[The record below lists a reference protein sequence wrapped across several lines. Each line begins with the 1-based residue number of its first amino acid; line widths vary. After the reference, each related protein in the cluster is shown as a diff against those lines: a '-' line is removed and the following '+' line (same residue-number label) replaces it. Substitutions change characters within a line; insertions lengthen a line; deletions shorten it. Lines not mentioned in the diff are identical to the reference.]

1 MVLPKFNQNNFADLN
16 SLAFLKELDKNFFK
30 YVQNFDAE
38 LCAKLQAYRANPIG
52 TDGKEY
58 SEFLVKLAP
67 LLDDFLAE
75 FFSIEKENFALQKDH
90 EKFDEVYECRRK
102 FIQRYVIKKYST
114 EEIEEFDF
122 AKISAEL
129 KKNIGPITE
138 QKLASSILKWQI
150 DSAQHEQELE
160 CAAKYCA
167 YMIHHHSNL
176 MLFDIPRPKENIRQH
191 RISMLKKDIALGF
204 DYRDQEQVLDK
215 AFAHSKYC
223 IYCHNQEKD
232 YCSKGIDEEKKG
244 CPLKQKI
251 SEMHLL
257 KSRGLNI
264 AALGVIMIDNP
275 LLPIT
280 GHRICNDC
288 MKSCIYQKQDP
299 VNTPL
304 VESNILSQ
312 ILSLPFGVEIYLL
325 LSKWNPLNILAPL
338 PKEPTGRNVLVV
350 GLGPAGFALS
360 HYLLNE
366 GHNVCAIDGL
376 KISPLDFDAN
386 KPIKNWDDIKSPLS
400 KRNPKG
406 FGGVAEYG
414 ITSRWDK
421 NNLTLIRLLLE
432 RRKNM
437 QIQGGIRFGSNL
449 TTDQAFAMGFDH
461 ISLCLGAGRPNFVSN
476 ADYFAKGIKSAAD
489 FLMNLQQGA
498 AFRFESNSNLLQRLP
513 AVVVGCGLTAID
525 SAVELL
531 HYYPEQVM
539 NFHKKWQEKKIDERN
554 LSAEDLEIAEEF
566 IAHAK
571 LFKGA
576 KTSAEKLQILQQIGG
591 VTICYRNKL
600 EKSPAYKLNHEEIE
614 HAMAIGVK
622 FKESVAIEKIH
633 SNQYG
638 SVSSL
643 QLSSGEELEVK
654 TVLMAIG
661 TGANEFHDIDGIDQQ
676 DCDIFKNKNHKISHF
691 GDCNPKYSGSVVKA
705 LASVKNGYQEISKQ
719 LSSVLSHNY
728 KIPDSLKSLIHK
740 VNILSDDVVELIV
753 HSPQCASNFKAGQ
766 FFRLQNYASDLNK
779 VTKPLALTGAYV
791 DKKTG
796 LISLMILALGK
807 STKLC
812 RDFKEGDEIVL
823 MGPNGAPT
831 TIAKDKKV
839 ALIGTGPL
847 SSIMAPVAKSLK
859 ENNCHVTYFAG
870 YKKPEDQLY
879 PERIMEYA
887 DQVIW
892 SCEQEELPVQNQCD
906 LSVKGTIIDAILQAK
921 EVGLLENIDQVICG
935 GGNLLAQKIT
945 KNRQEFF
952 AGAEIVFNINSP
964 MQCMMK
970 GICGQCIQKVNDERG
985 YIFSC
990 VCQEQKTE
998 MIDFEILKNR
1008 LTQNSLL
1015 EKI

>member
-1 MVLPKFNQNNFADLN
+1 MILPKFNQDNFADLN
-16 SLAFLKELDKNFFK
+16 SLAFLKKLDESFLR
-30 YVQNFDAE
+30 YVQDSDTE
-38 LCAKLQAYRANPIG
+38 LCAQLEEYRANQSNV
-52 TDGKEY
+52 DKKEY

-67 LLDDFLAE
+67 LLDDFIAE
-75 FFSIEKENFALQKDH
+75 FFDIEKENFAQQKEH
-90 EKFDEVYECRRK
+90 EKFDVIYECRRR
-102 FIQRYVIKKYST
+102 FIQRYVIKKYT
-114 EEIEEFDF
+114 KAEIEKFDF
-122 AKISAEL
+122 AEISTNLQKI
-129 KKNIGPITE
+129 IGAITE
-138 QKLASSILKWQI
+138 QNLASSVLKWQI
-150 DSAQHEQELE
+150 NPEQYEKELGW
-160 CAAKYCA
+160 AAKYCT

-176 MLFDIPRPKENIRQH
+176 MLFDVPRPKENIRQH
-191 RISMLKKDIALGF
+191 RISILKKDIVLGF

-264 AALGVIMIDNP
+264 AALSVIMIDNP
-275 LLPIT
+275 LVPIT

-312 ILSLPFGVEIYLL
+312 VLALPFGVEIYLL
-325 LSKWNPLNILAPL
+325 LSKWNPLNIPAPL
-338 PKEPTGRNVLVV
+338 PKEPTGKNVLVV

-376 KISPLDFDAN
+376 KISPLDFDVN
-386 KPIKNWDDIKSPLS
+386 KPIKNWNDIKSPLS

-449 TTDQAFAMGFDH
+449 TTEQAFSMGFDH

-476 ADYFAKGIKSAAD
+476 VDYFAKGIKSAAD

-539 NFHKKWQEKKIDERN
+539 NFHKKWQEKKFDEQN
-554 LSAEDLEIAEEF
+554 LSAEDLEIANEF

-571 LFKGA
+571 LFEKA

-600 EKSPAYKLNHEEIE
+600 EESPAYRLNHEEIE

-622 FKESVAIEKIH
+622 FKELVSIEKIH
-633 SNQYG
+633 QNQYG
-638 SVSSL
+638 AVLSL
-643 QLSSGEELEVK
+643 ELSNAEELQAK

-661 TGANEFHDIDGIDQQ
+661 TGANEFHDIDGIDHQ

-705 LASVKNGYQEISKQ
+705 LASVKNGYQAISKQ
-719 LSSVLSHNY
+719 LSSIPSHNC
-728 KIPDSLKSLIHK
+728 KIPDSLKSRIHK
-740 VNILSDDVVELIV
+740 VNILSGDVVELV
-753 HSPQCASNFKAGQ
+753 VYSPQCAKNFKAGQ
-766 FFRLQNYASDLNK
+766 FFRLQNYSHNLSK

-791 DKKTG
+791 DKKAE
-796 LISLMILALGK
+796 LISLMILELGK

-831 TIAKDKKV
+831 TIVKDKKV
-839 ALIGTGPL
+839 GLIGTGPL

-879 PERIMEYA
+879 PERIQEYA

-892 SCEQEELPVQNQCD
+892 SCEQEELPVQNTQE
-906 LSVKGTIIDAILQAK
+906 LSTKGTIIDAILQAK
-921 EVGLLENIDQVICG
+921 AIGLLENIDQVICG
-935 GGNLLAQKIT
+935 GGNLLAQKISE
-945 KNRQEFF
+945 NRQEFF
-952 AGAEIVFNINSP
+952 AGAEIIFNLNSP

-990 VCQEQKTE
+990 VCQEQKAET
-998 MIDFEILKNR
+998 IDFEILKNR
-1008 LTQNSLL
+1008 MTQNSLL